1 MEIIGQ
7 KNLKTKLDSYSIT
20 EFPKTILFIG
30 EQGCG
35 KKLLAKHTA
44 DRLGLEFVE
53 LEEKVTNEDLEIFE
67 SNTYPTMYF
76 INLDLF
82 SDKQQNSFL
91 KFIEEPVANVYVVLG
106 CESET
111 TVLHTILS
119 RCIKFKFEGYSKEE
133 LVTICGDES
142 LRQNALLY
150 EVFYT
155 PGKIKRLTDESFLAM
170 YDFAYKIITKVH
182 LASYGNTLINLTK
195 VNFKEEFHKIDFLLL
210 FDTLEYIAMQE
221 LLNGSMEAS
230 DAAFEIFKITKHYK
244 QLAVNK
250 RLLKEFLFINYL
262 TALWEA
268 THK

>member
-111 TVLHTILS
+111 TVLPTILS
-119 RCIKFKFEGYSKEE
+119 RSAV
-133 LVTICGDES
+133 LS
-142 LRQNALLY
+142 L
-150 EVFYT
+150 
-155 PGKIKRLTDESFLAM
+155 
-170 YDFAYKIITKVH
+170 
-182 LASYGNTLINLTK
+182 NLKDTQK
-195 VNFKEEFHKIDFLLL
+195 KNQLL
-210 FDTLEYIAMQE
+210 FAAMSLYDKMLCFMRFFIHQE
-221 LLNGSMEAS
+221 
-230 DAAFEIFKITKHYK
+230 K
-244 QLAVNK
+244 
-250 RLLKEFLFINYL
+250 
-262 TALWEA
+262 
-268 THK
+268 